1 MEEIE
6 NPKKEVTL
14 LAKLRHPNLVK
25 LLGFCVEEE
34 EMLLCYEYM
43 PNRSLDQL
51 LFGTTIFSIYLLN
64 VRYSSGI
71 IGLQFNSVTI

>member
-1 MEEIE
+1 VLDNAEEIAIKRLARSSREETE
-6 NPKKEVTL
+6 NPMKEVTL

-25 LLGFCVEEE
+25 LLGFCIQEE

-51 LFGTTIFSIYLLN
+51 MFGTKIFS
-64 VRYSSGI
+64 V
-71 IGLQFNSVTI
+71 F